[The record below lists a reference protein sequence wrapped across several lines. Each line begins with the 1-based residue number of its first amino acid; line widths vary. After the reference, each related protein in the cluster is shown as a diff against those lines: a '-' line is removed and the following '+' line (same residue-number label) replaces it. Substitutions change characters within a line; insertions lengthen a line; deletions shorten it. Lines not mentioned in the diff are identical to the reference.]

1 MQSGPNGVASLQEN
15 TTFPAC
21 LRVVFEDAGSEHL
34 KETKKGEGGMTKYYV
49 YPDGTITEEPLD
61 FMSDDYFIIQ
71 AEDYDEAYETALM
84 MGLI

>member
-1 MQSGPNGVASLQEN
+1 MS
-15 TTFPAC
+15 
-21 LRVVFEDAGSEHL
+21 
-34 KETKKGEGGMTKYYV
+34 YYV

-71 AEDYDEAYETALM
+71 AEGYEEAYEQALM